1 MDIKTTPPPTLINSR
16 STASPPAN
24 TSAISP
30 APASPSAAVATSTA
44 AGAMSSIAALGSMSN
59 VQKQTFQNIF
69 EKLVSSN
76 GDGSKF
82 PPKQLENFR
91 HLLENVRDSKN
102 LQLIVEKFKNLEQ
115 FEQNFLTGGNNNS
128 VIAEGIEY
136 SWF

>member
-1 MDIKTTPPPTLINSR
+1 M
-16 STASPPAN
+16 
-24 TSAISP
+24 
-30 APASPSAAVATSTA
+30 
-44 AGAMSSIAALGSMSN
+44 
-59 VQKQTFQNIF
+59 QKQTFQNIF

-76 GDGSKF
+76 GDGGKF

-115 FEQNFLTGGNNNS
+115 FEQSFLTGGNNNS

-136 SWF
+136 NCFSIRKNIKINLISTASLLNPLCHGLV